1 MIYKSYLLEKNINLL
16 KNQITLFYGENLG
29 LKDDFKNKIKE
40 HFLNSEFI
48 EFNQDEILKNET
60 LFFNELNNI
69 SLFNTSKI
77 FFISQVNDKILHLMN
92 ELETQN
98 DEQRIFLFAELLD
111 KKSKLRASFEKSKK
125 LDIVP
130 CYLDNEIT
138 LKKIINDRLKGYTGL
153 SNQVLNTIIE
163 SCGNDRAKIN
173 TEISKII
180 TFFKNKAIKIKEL
193 EHLLNTRENNNFNL
207 LKDQALM
214 GNKLLTNKL
223 ISDTILESE
232 KSLVYLNLINQRLK
246 NLLEI
251 DEMNKNEKLESVI
264 DKIKP
269 PIFWKDKANFSIQA
283 QKWDKNKAR
292 VMLNNS
298 YDYELKIKSNSQ
310 IDQRILIKKF
320 LIDICNFAN
329 A

>member
-69 SLFNTSKI
+69 SLFKTSKI
-77 FFISQVNDKILHLMN
+77 FFITQVNDKILHLMN

-173 TEISKII
+173 AEISKII
-180 TFFKNKAIKIKEL
+180 TFFKNKDIKIKEL
-193 EHLLNTRENNNFNL
+193 EHLLNARENNNFNL

-251 DEMNKNEKLESVI
+251 DEMKKNEKLESVI